1 MGRAITNMP
10 RADVGPVP
18 ISDSAPLLEV
28 RALAKRFGAV
38 IALRSASLSLSR
50 GEIHALMGANG
61 AGKSTLVKIL
71 TGVFGADDGTIT
83 LNGTAHRFRSPAE
96 ARRSGVVS
104 VYQDPALVPDLTVSQ
119 NMRLAEVPLTNVQSY
134 LDDLGIAD
142 LDLGALVRDIP
153 YPVLRLID
161 LARALATNPI
171 LLVLDEITAALPANL
186 SERVFAVMRSWRER
200 GNSVIFISHRIAEIS
215 ALCDRATV
223 LRDGLSVGVTGA
235 RGSEDRIVSLMLGA
249 EAVKASA
256 SEAGPRQNDRYSDK
270 GPPALEVREL
280 SHGHML
286 KNVSFRLRPGE
297 ILGVAAL
304 EGQGQ
309 QELFDCIA
317 GVNRHDGGEIAAHG
331 RKLKLNHPGDAIAAG
346 LVLVPANRLQALLPQ
361 RSIREN
367 VALPLVRNPSNW
379 GLIHAQSERQRVGAA
394 VKRLQIDTRA
404 ESELRRLSG
413 GNQQKVVIARWI
425 ATGFQTLLCFDPT
438 RGIDIGTK
446 HQIYR
451 LLREMADAGSSVLLF
466 TSELPEIALVC
477 DRTIVLFGGEIVAEM
492 PASEADEGSLLRA
505 AHGIEVAGDTSV
517 AQRAGVSRRGGDA
530 TPQSATRS
538 SLGTPAPSQGRN
550 LFGKIWSAVAG
561 RPALFGMP
569 ALLLVFLAGTAAI
582 HPSFD
587 SFDAQ
592 SVAMAALPLACAA
605 AAQAVVVISGGIDL
619 SIGSVIAVANVLAAR
634 TMNNASFGEALLLAV
649 AILGAG
655 AAIGAVNGLLVIV
668 SRVPDVIVTLTTGFI
683 WGGVA
688 LLILE
693 KPGGG
698 APPEFANLGTGT
710 LISEWLSNSLVLL
723 IASLAIVWIPVVMSR
738 TGLRIYA
745 TGSDRIAAFRS
756 GVNVDLARLLA
767 YVLGG
772 LFSAIGGVGLTM
784 TTGIGSPHAGVLY
797 TLSGLAAVVIGG
809 VSLTGG
815 RGGIMGPVI
824 AAFVLTLIPADL
836 IFLNIDPN
844 FGQVIQGTLIVLVV
858 MAGGLAAS
866 LRGRK

>member
-1 MGRAITNMP
+1 MN
-10 RADVGPVP
+10 
-18 ISDSAPLLEV
+18 DSAPLLEV
-28 RALAKRFGAV
+28 RDVAKRFGAV
-38 IALRSASLSLSR
+38 IALKSATLNLVR

-71 TGVFGADDGTIT
+71 TGVHPADAGTVTINGAT
-83 LNGTAHRFRSPAE
+83 RVFRSPAE
-96 ARRSGVVS
+96 ARRAGIVS
-104 VYQDPALVPDLTVSQ
+104 VYQDPALVPDLTIGQ
-119 NMRLAEVPLTNVQSY
+119 NMRLADVPLAKVRSY
-134 LDDLGIAD
+134 FNDLGIED
-142 LDLGALVRDIP
+142 LDPNALVRDIS

-161 LARALATNPI
+161 LARALASNPV
-171 LLVLDEITAALPANL
+171 LLILDEITAALPANL
-186 SERVFAVMRSWRER
+186 AERVFAVMRSWRER
-200 GNSVIFISHRIAEIS
+200 GNSVIFISHRMAEVG

-223 LRDGLSVGVTGA
+223 LRDGATVGVIATA
-235 RGSEDRIVSLMLGA
+235 PGSGERIVSLMLGLDPTK
-249 EAVKASA
+249 VSP
-256 SEAGPRQNDRYSDK
+256 SESEQRQNRSADDDLA
-270 GPPALEVREL
+270 ALEVRDL
-280 SHGHML
+280 CYGHML
-286 KNVSFRLRPGE
+286 KNVSFSLQAGE

-317 GVNRHDGGEIAAHG
+317 GVTRNDEGEIAVHG
-331 RKLKLNHPGDAIAAG
+331 QRLKLSHPGDAIAAG

-379 GLIHAQSERQRVGAA
+379 GLINARTERQRVSNA

-404 ESELRRLSG
+404 ESQLRRLSG

-492 PASEADEGSLLRA
+492 PASEANEETLLRA
-505 AHGIEVAGDTSV
+505 AHGLQLAPAMGVV
-517 AQRAGVSRRGGDA
+517 QRASF
-530 TPQSATRS
+530 RS
-538 SLGTPAPSQGRN
+538 SGTGAITESVDNSSLSVQAPNQSSG
-550 LFGKIWSAVAG
+550 LIDKIWGVVV
-561 RPALFGMP
+561 RYPALFGMP
-569 ALLLVFLAGTAAI
+569 VLFVVFLMATVAI
-582 HPSFD
+582 HPRFD

-619 SIGSVIAVANVLAAR
+619 SIGSVMAVANVLAAR
-634 TMNNASFGEALLLAV
+634 MMNEASFGEALWLAV
-649 AILGAG
+649 AILAAG
-655 AAIGAVNGLLVIV
+655 ATIGAVNGLLVIV

-710 LISEWLSNSLVLL
+710 VITEWLSNSLVLL
-723 IASLAIVWIPVVMSR
+723 VLSVALVWVPVRMSR

-745 TGSDRIAAFRS
+745 TGSDKVAAFRS
-756 GVNVDLARLLA
+756 GVNVELARLLA

-772 LFSAIGGVGLTM
+772 LFSAIGGIGLTM

-809 VSLTGG
+809 VNLTGG
-815 RGGIMGPVI
+815 RGGIVGPVI

-858 MAGGLAAS
+858 MAGGLATIV
-866 LRGRK
+866 RNRR

>member
-1 MGRAITNMP
+1 MN
-10 RADVGPVP
+10 
-18 ISDSAPLLEV
+18 DSTPLLEV
-28 RALAKRFGAV
+28 RDVAKRFGAV
-38 IALRSASLSLSR
+38 IALKSATLNLVR

-71 TGVFGADDGTIT
+71 TGVHPADAGTVTI
-83 LNGTAHRFRSPAE
+83 NGVARVFRSPAE
-96 ARRSGVVS
+96 ARRAGIVS
-104 VYQDPALVPDLTVSQ
+104 VYQDPALVPDLTIGQ
-119 NMRLAEVPLTNVQSY
+119 NMRLADVSLAKVQSY
-134 LDDLGIAD
+134 FGDLGIED
-142 LDLGALVRDIP
+142 LDPNALVRDLP

-161 LARALATNPI
+161 LARALASNPV
-171 LLVLDEITAALPANL
+171 LLILDEITAALPANL

-200 GNSVIFISHRIAEIS
+200 GNSVIFISHRMAEVG

-223 LRDGLSVGVTGA
+223 LRDGVTVGVIDTSP
-235 RGSEDRIVSLMLGA
+235 GSGEQIVSLMLGLDPA
-249 EAVKASA
+249 KVSHSDSA
-256 SEAGPRQNDRYSDK
+256 PRQSLSAND
-270 GPPALEVREL
+270 GLAALEVREL
-280 SHGHML
+280 CYGHML
-286 KNVSFRLRPGE
+286 KKVSFSLRAGE

-317 GVNRHDGGEIAAHG
+317 GATRSDGGEIAVHG
-331 RKLKLNHPGDAIAAG
+331 QKLKLNHPGDAIAAG

-367 VALPLVRNPSNW
+367 VALPLVRNPSSW
-379 GLIHAQSERQRVGAA
+379 GLINARAERQRVSNA

-404 ESELRRLSG
+404 ESQLRRLSG

-451 LLREMADAGSSVLLF
+451 LLRDMADAGSSVLLF

-477 DRTIVLFGGEIVAEM
+477 DRTIVVFGGEIVAEM
-492 PASEADEGSLLRA
+492 PASQADEETLLRA
-505 AHGIEVAGDTSV
+505 AHGLEVAPATGAV
-517 AQRAGVSRRGGDA
+517 QRASVRSNGTSAIIERADNVSLSVQA
-530 TPQSATRS
+530 PNPS
-538 SLGTPAPSQGRN
+538 SGLLDKVWG
-550 LFGKIWSAVAG
+550 AVV
-561 RPALFGMP
+561 RYPALFGMP
-569 ALLLVFLAGTAAI
+569 ALFLVFLLATVAI
-582 HPSFD
+582 HPRFD

-592 SVAMAALPLACAA
+592 SLAMAALPLACAA

-634 TMNNASFGEALLLAV
+634 TMNEASFGGALWLAL
-649 AILGAG
+649 AILAAG
-655 AAIGAVNGLLVIV
+655 AAIGAINGLLVIV
-668 SRVPDVIVTLTTGFI
+668 SRVPDVVVTLTTGFI

-698 APPEFANLGTGT
+698 APPEFASLGTGT
-710 LISEWLSNSLVLL
+710 VITEWLSNSLVLL
-723 IASLAIVWIPVVMSR
+723 VVSVTLVWIPVRMSKA
-738 TGLRIYA
+738 GLRIYA
-745 TGSDRIAAFRS
+745 TGSDKIAAFRS
-756 GVNVDLARLLA
+756 GVNVEAARLLA

-772 LFSAIGGVGLTM
+772 LFSAIGGIGLTM

-815 RGGIMGPVI
+815 RGGVVGPVI

-858 MAGGLAAS
+858 MAGGLATI
-866 LRGRK
+866 LRDRK

>member
-1 MGRAITNMP
+1 MN
-10 RADVGPVP
+10 
-18 ISDSAPLLEV
+18 DSTPLLEV
-28 RALAKRFGAV
+28 RDVAKRFGAV
-38 IALRSASLSLSR
+38 IALKSATLTLVR

-71 TGVFGADDGTIT
+71 TGVHPADAGTIT
-83 LNGTAHRFRSPAE
+83 INGATRVFRSPAE
-96 ARRSGVVS
+96 ARRAGVVS
-104 VYQDPALVPDLTVSQ
+104 VYQDPALVPDLTIGQ
-119 NMRLAEVPLTNVQSY
+119 NMRLADVPLADVRSTFSE
-134 LDDLGIAD
+134 LGIED
-142 LDLGALVRDIP
+142 LDPNALVRDTP

-161 LARALATNPI
+161 LARALASNPA

-186 SERVFAVMRSWRER
+186 AERVFTVMRRWRER
-200 GNSVIFISHRIAEIS
+200 GNSVIFISHRMAEVG

-223 LRDGLSVGVTGA
+223 LRDGVTVGVIDTA
-235 RGSEDRIVSLMLGA
+235 PGSGERIVSLMLGIDPTKVSPSESA
-249 EAVKASA
+249 QRQVHSGDDDLAALAV
-256 SEAGPRQNDRYSDK
+256 RDLCY
-270 GPPALEVREL
+270 
-280 SHGHML
+280 GHTL
-286 KNVSFRLRPGE
+286 KKVSFSLRAGE

-317 GVNRHDGGEIAAHG
+317 GVTRSDGGEIAAYG

-361 RSIREN
+361 RSIHEN
-367 VALPLVRNPSNW
+367 VALPLLRDPSNW
-379 GLIHAQSERQRVGAA
+379 GLINARTEGQRVSNA

-404 ESELRRLSG
+404 ESQLRRLSG
-413 GNQQKVVIARWI
+413 GNQQKVVVARWI

-477 DRTIVLFGGEIVAEM
+477 DRTIVVFGGEIVAEM
-492 PASEADEGSLLRA
+492 PASEANEETLLRA
-505 AHGIEVAGDTSV
+505 AHGLEVAPDMGAAPRASACATTELADKSPLSV
-517 AQRAGVSRRGGDA
+517 Q
-530 TPQSATRS
+530 
-538 SLGTPAPSQGRN
+538 APDQNSGLIDR
-550 LFGKIWSAVAG
+550 IWSAVV
-561 RPALFGMP
+561 RYPALFGMP
-569 ALLLVFLAGTAAI
+569 GLFLAFLMATVTI
-582 HPSFD
+582 HPRFD

-605 AAQAVVVISGGIDL
+605 AAQAIVVISGGIDL
-619 SIGSVIAVANVLAAR
+619 SIGSVMAVANVLAAR
-634 TMNNASFGEALLLAV
+634 MMNEASFGESLWLALVILA
-649 AILGAG
+649 LG
-655 AAIGAVNGLLVIV
+655 AAIGAVNGLLVIA

-710 LISEWLSNSLVLL
+710 IITEWLPNSLVLL
-723 IASLAIVWIPVVMSR
+723 VISVTLVWIPVRMSK

-756 GVNVDLARLLA
+756 GVNVEAARLLA

-772 LFSAIGGVGLTM
+772 LFSAIGGIGLTM

-815 RGGIMGPVI
+815 RGGVVGPVI

-858 MAGGLAAS
+858 MAGGLAT
-866 LRGRK
+866 LVRNRR

>member
-1 MGRAITNMP
+1 MN
-10 RADVGPVP
+10 DL
-18 ISDSAPLLEV
+18 APLLEV
-28 RALAKRFGAV
+28 RDVAKRFGSV
-38 IALRSASLSLSR
+38 VALRSATLTLSR

-71 TGVFGADDGTIT
+71 TGVYSADSGTIT
-83 LNGTAHRFRSPAE
+83 VDGAVRTFRSPSE
-96 ARRSGVVS
+96 ARRTGIVS

-119 NMRLAEVPLTNVQSY
+119 NMRLADVELGKVQNH
-134 LDDLGIAD
+134 LNDLGIAD
-142 LDLGALVRDIP
+142 LKFGELVRDIP

-161 LARALATNPI
+161 LARALASDPVV
-171 LLVLDEITAALPANL
+171 LMLDEITAALPADL
-186 SERVFAVMRSWRER
+186 SDHVFAVVRRWRER
-200 GNSVIFISHRIAEIS
+200 GNSVIFISHRIAEVA

-223 LRDGLSVGVTGA
+223 LRDGVSVGVTDAA
-235 RGSEDRIVSLMLGA
+235 RGSEDRIVSLMLGV
-249 EAVKASA
+249 EAVKASPA
-256 SEAGPRQNDRYSDK
+256 EAAAERTDR
-270 GPPALEVREL
+270 GAAEAPAALEVRDL
-280 SHGHML
+280 CYGHVL
-286 KNVSFRLRPGE
+286 KNVSFSLRAGE

-317 GVNRHDGGEIAAHG
+317 GVYRNDGGEIVARG

-346 LVLVPANRLQALLPQ
+346 LVLVPANRLLALLPQ
-361 RSIREN
+361 RSIRDN
-367 VALPLVRNPSNW
+367 VALPLVRNPSDW
-379 GLIHAQSERQRVGAA
+379 GLIRGNSERQRVAA
-394 VKRLQIDTRA
+394 AAKRLQIDARA
-404 ESELRRLSG
+404 GSELRRLSG

-438 RGIDIGTK
+438 RGIDVGTK

-451 LLREMADAGSSVLLF
+451 LLREMADARSSVLLF
-466 TSELPEIALVC
+466 TSELPEIGLVC
-477 DRTIVLFGGEIVAEM
+477 DRTLVLFGGEIVAEM
-492 PASEADEGSLLRA
+492 PASEADEGTLLRA
-505 AHGIEVAGDTSV
+505 AHGMGVARGV
-517 AQRAGVSRRGGDA
+517 GAAQGVGASRGREDVTAAPADNSHRDVQAANRGSGPFDRIRGA
-530 TPQSATRS
+530 LA
-538 SLGTPAPSQGRN
+538 AY
-550 LFGKIWSAVAG
+550 
-561 RPALFGMP
+561 PALFGMP
-569 ALLLVFLAGTAAI
+569 LLLIVFLAATVVI
-582 HPSFD
+582 HPGFD

-619 SIGSVIAVANVLAAR
+619 SIGSVMAVANVLAASS
-634 TMNNASFGEALLLAV
+634 MKDASFGEALFLGA
-649 AILGAG
+649 AILIAG
-655 AAIGAVNGLLVIV
+655 AAIGAVNGLLVVV

-698 APPEFANLGTGT
+698 APPEFLNLGTGT
-710 LISEWLSNSLVLL
+710 LITEWLSNSLVLL
-723 IASLAIVWIPVVMSR
+723 VVALAVVWIPVRRSK

-745 TGSDRIAAFRS
+745 IGSDRIAAFRS
-756 GVNVDLARLLA
+756 GVNVELARVVA

-772 LFSAIGGVGLTM
+772 LFSAVGGVGLTM

-815 RGGIMGPVI
+815 RGGIVGPVI
-824 AAFVLTLIPADL
+824 AAFMLTLIPADL

-858 MAGGLAAS
+858 MAGGLAT
-866 LRGRK
+866 LVRDRK